1 MSSDLAVSQTAL
13 VVIAI
18 AVSLQSLMLIAGAWL
33 AMRAWNDAR
42 AQVDRQLTLLQ
53 ARVDIL
59 TDAAC
64 RAVDTFEEGAS
75 RVSTLL
81 HQGERVAGVMA
92 SVVGVPKAM
101 LLAGVIS
108 KLMSRWRPRAGRAA

>member
-1 MSSDLAVSQTAL
+1 MSGRPYSATILAIGGSTSLGSYVGLPVADAL
-13 VVIAI
+13 VGL
-18 AVSLQSLMLIAGAWL
+18 S
-33 AMRAWNDAR
+33 NAR
-42 AQVDRQLTLLQ
+42 FYVPGSLLQ